1 MRAMPVILRAVAGS
15 TLAKAPRTLLTGRC
29 QQPPATMQSSHNER
43 PAMSQQRDAIHWFEI
58 PVTDIDR
65 AQRFYETLFAR
76 SMRRE
81 QMGPQTL
88 AVFEYEGGIGGALL
102 KSETMSKPSTEG
114 TLVYLN
120 AKPSLDAVLSRA
132 RELGATVLLDKL
144 ELPRDIGFI
153 AQILDCE
160 GNRIGLHSPTA

>member
-1 MRAMPVILRAVAGS
+1 MTA
-15 TLAKAPRTLLTGRC
+15 
-29 QQPPATMQSSHNER
+29 
-43 PAMSQQRDAIHWFEI
+43 QRDAIHWFEI
-58 PVTDIDR
+58 PVTDLDR

-76 SMRRE
+76 TMRRE

-88 AVFEYEGGIGGALL
+88 AVFDYENGAGIGGALL
-102 KSETMSKPSTEG
+102 QSATMSKPSTEG

-132 RELGATVLLDKL
+132 RELGATVLQDKL

-153 AQILDCE
+153 AQILDSE

>member
-1 MRAMPVILRAVAGS
+1 MTTTP
-15 TLAKAPRTLLTGRC
+15 
-29 QQPPATMQSSHNER
+29 
-43 PAMSQQRDAIHWFEI
+43 QRDAVHWFEI
-58 PVTDIDR
+58 PVADIDR
-65 AQRFYETLFAR
+65 AQHFYETLFAR

-88 AVFEYEGGIGGALL
+88 AVFAYENGAGIGGALL
-102 KSETMSKPSTEG
+102 QSATAPKPGTEG

-132 RELGATVLLDKL
+132 RELGATVLQDKL

-153 AQILDCE
+153 AQIVDSE

>member
-1 MRAMPVILRAVAGS
+1 M
-15 TLAKAPRTLLTGRC
+15 T
-29 QQPPATMQSSHNER
+29 
-43 PAMSQQRDAIHWFEI
+43 QRDAIHWFEI
-58 PVTDIDR
+58 PVTDLDR

-81 QMGPQTL
+81 QMGPQSL
-88 AVFEYEGGIGGALL
+88 AVFDYDGGIGGALIR
-102 KSETMSKPSTEG
+102 SDTVGSPATEG

-132 RELGATVLLDKL
+132 RELGATVLQDKL

-153 AQILDCE
+153 ARIVDSE

>member
-1 MRAMPVILRAVAGS
+1 MHS
-15 TLAKAPRTLLTGRC
+15 
-29 QQPPATMQSSHNER
+29 
-43 PAMSQQRDAIHWFEI
+43 AIHWFEI

-76 SMRRE
+76 DMRRE

-88 AVFEYEGGIGGALL
+88 AVFAYDAGQGIGGALL
-102 KSETMSKPSTEG
+102 QSATAPAPG
-114 TLVYLN
+114 TDGPLVYLN
-120 AKPSLDAVLSRA
+120 ASPSLDTVLSRA
-132 RELGATVLLDKL
+132 AELGAKVLLPKL

-153 AQILDCE
+153 AQIVDSE